1 MPLVQ
6 ITGIGGYLSLD
17 EKQAL
22 IKRVTDAVVSVE
34 GEALRSVTWVTIQ
47 DVRPGEW
54 GVGGQAMTDD
64 DLRRASG
71 RSKPAPTQPR

>member
-6 ITGIGGYLSLD
+6 ITGIGGYLSLE
-17 EKQAL
+17 EKQTL

-34 GEALRSVTWVTIQ
+34 EQALRPVAWVTFQ

-54 GVGGQAMTDD
+54 GVGGQPMTDD
-64 DLRRASG
+64 DLRRAGG
-71 RSKPAPTQPR
+71 RTKAANA